1 MAVKD
6 HPIRLGVP
14 ASEQS
19 ILDQFQHAMFIEPDL
34 KQDQLTAKDLE
45 KATSLKLF
53 MKTHCHETH
62 YMFQVKKC
70 SDSACYYCGCSASS
84 RYFYS

>member
-1 MAVKD
+1 M
-6 HPIRLGVP
+6 
-14 ASEQS
+14 
-19 ILDQFQHAMFIEPDL
+19 DQFQHAMFIEPDL

-53 MKTHCHETH
+53 MKAHCHETH

-70 SDSACYYCGCSASS
+70 ADSACYYCGQHPV
-84 RYFYS
+84 RLPQDIFYRITISFIAQ